1 MTDYYLDSSATVKR
15 YAQET
20 GTAWVVSITDPTAE
34 NSILISEITVAEV
47 AAALAAKH
55 RVPRGISRPER
66 DRALSLFLRECRD
79 RFMLLKVDRRVID
92 LAVEL
97 TQRLPLRGYDAVQ
110 LATARLA
117 NQDLMAS
124 GLPPLVFVSADNDLI
139 AAAQTEGL
147 NTENANL
154 YP

>member
-55 RVPRGISRPER
+55 RVPPI
-66 DRALSLFLRECRD
+66 
-79 RFMLLKVDRRVID
+79 
-92 LAVEL
+92 
-97 TQRLPLRGYDAVQ
+97 
-110 LATARLA
+110 
-117 NQDLMAS
+117 
-124 GLPPLVFVSADNDLI
+124 ADS
-139 AAAQTEGL
+139 Q
-147 NTENANL
+147 
-154 YP
+154 